1 MDARRACR
9 RGKHDHRRGVEVG
22 DARHE
27 GVERLGVGAHESC
40 GASLCASG
48 GVRLFL
54 LVLLLVRLVA
64 RDRLLARRLESDEG
78 NVVGRGVRLPA
89 GLDSAA
95 PRVVLV
101 DGDGQRASEGGVHE
115 ALSLRVWAT
124 LAPLDDVAGEP
135 GRPVAEVPAVQ
146 QHAGRLGQRHDVE
159 HVGLGG
165 RDERRD
171 HLAGGLLFGHQ
182 AAAHP
187 HHVHEV
193 GQTSLREEPLTN
205 PTPAL
210 AQASR
215 HQVDDV
221 VAGVLRG
228 VGLREVGQDVR
239 HECVRLLGVVL
250 SWAAVGEMVAKL
262 QLLRRLV
269 VLLVFLRP
277 LRLRQEQHDDAPRQ
291 RAVEVR
297 SVLCSFC
304 DCAKC
309 AEFLCE

>member
-1 MDARRACR
+1 M
-9 RGKHDHRRGVEVG
+9 
-22 DARHE
+22 
-27 GVERLGVGAHESC
+27 
-40 GASLCASG
+40 
-48 GVRLFL
+48 
-54 LVLLLVRLVA
+54 
-64 RDRLLARRLESDEG
+64 
-78 NVVGRGVRLPA
+78 
-89 GLDSAA
+89 
-95 PRVVLV
+95 
-101 DGDGQRASEGGVHE
+101 
-115 ALSLRVWAT
+115 
-124 LAPLDDVAGEP
+124 
-135 GRPVAEVPAVQ
+135 
-146 QHAGRLGQRHDVE
+146 
-159 HVGLGG
+159 
-165 RDERRD
+165 
-171 HLAGGLLFGHQ
+171 
-182 AAAHP
+182 
-187 HHVHEV
+187 HEV

-277 LRLRQEQHDDAPRQ
+277 LRLRQEQYDDAPRQ